1 VREDL
6 YETFHLT
13 SICLSPSG
21 LTIQGTWAF
30 NGPDVKMQVVML
42 DGTQVTLTGSGDPLT
57 EAMSI
62 LTADTPIDLHNADY
76 LLLPDGTKLEIP

>member
-1 VREDL
+1 
-6 YETFHLT
+6 
-13 SICLSPSG
+13 
-21 LTIQGTWAF
+21 
-30 NGPDVKMQVVML
+30 MQVVML

-76 LLLPDGTKLEIP
+76 LLLPDGTKRTGKDLMEIGMEMLLKTTERSVALELIKE

>member
-1 VREDL
+1 
-6 YETFHLT
+6 
-13 SICLSPSG
+13 
-21 LTIQGTWAF
+21 
-30 NGPDVKMQVVML
+30 MQVVML